1 MIQSQILKAA
11 EEQLDAEISKLETLT
26 EDDLENI
33 RKKRIEEMKQKQVK
47 QQEWRANGHGEYSEL
62 SEEKEFFE
70 VSKKSA
76 NVVCHFYRDDF
87 FRCKVVDKHLAILAR
102 KHMETKF
109 CKINAEKCPFL
120 TERLRIKTLPTM
132 ALVKDAKTK
141 DYIVG
146 FGDLGGTDEFSTE
159 MLEWRIAHAGVVDY
173 AGDLMT
179 PPGQKPQKSK
189 MQIMNKKTIRETY
202 SDDSD

>member
-1 MIQSQILKAA
+1 MANIQEMIQTQILKAA
-11 EEQLDAEISKLETLT
+11 EEQLDAEINKLDELT

-33 RKKRIEEMKQKQVK
+33 RKKRIEEMKQKQIL
-47 QQEWRANGHGEYSEL
+47 QQQWRANGHGEYSEIP
-62 SEEKEFFE
+62 EEKEFFE

-109 CKINAEKCPFL
+109 VKINAEKSPFL
-120 TERLRIKTLPTM
+120 TERLRIKTLPTI

-146 FGDLGGTDEFSTE
+146 FGDLGGTDEFTTE
-159 MLEWRIAHAGVVDY
+159 MLEWRLAHSQVIDY
-173 AGDLMT
+173 SGDLLV
-179 PPGQKPQKSK
+179 PPTQNS
-189 MQIMNKKTIRETY
+189 
-202 SDDSD
+202 